1 MDCILEMRGIVKQY
15 PGVTALKGVD
25 FLVERNTVHC
35 LVGENGAGKSTLIKI
50 LTCVETR
57 TAGEIRIDGRPFNGR
72 TVRDAMNA
80 GISTVYQELN
90 IVEQLTVAENLTL
103 GREKSRWGVLQ
114 KHTSDRAF
122 EVLGEFAPDIA
133 LNSRVSQLS
142 FAQKQ
147 LLEIVKAVSTDAK
160 IVIMDEPT
168 AALSRQES
176 DRLYDVIRKLKRQ
189 GITIIYISHVLDD
202 IFTIGDRVTALRD
215 GDIVGTRDVEKTTRE
230 ELVEMMVGKVVHSGY
245 DAGGRKPG
253 EALLEARGLTT
264 GSIRDMSFELH
275 RGEILGFY
283 GLRGAGKSETARA
296 LFGLDPL
303 LAGEI
308 RLNGAPAR
316 IRTPEQAMASGIA
329 MVPEERLTE
338 GLFMKLSVSDNI
350 AVTNYRNT
358 SRMGIVNEGNK
369 NAIAEKYI
377 RELNIKVHSA
387 RQRASTLSG
396 GNQQKVV
403 IAKCLNAQTRLLML
417 DEPSRGI
424 DVGAK
429 EEIYSIIRE
438 LAAQGVGILVFS
450 SEYDEI
456 AALCDRVLLMAGGR
470 VIRTLRNDELDIHR
484 VHILTMGKGDSYEP
498 GSEN

>member
-25 FLVERNTVHC
+25 FSVERNTVHC

-50 LTCVETR
+50 LTCVESM

-72 TVRDAMNA
+72 TVRDAMDA

-114 KHTSDRAF
+114 KNERDHAF
-122 EVLGEFAPDIA
+122 DVLEEFAPDIS
-133 LNSRVSQLS
+133 LNHRVSRLS

-147 LLEIVKAVSTDAK
+147 LLEIVKAVSADAK

-176 DRLYDVIRKLKRQ
+176 DRLYQVIGKLKQQ

-202 IFTIGDRVTALRD
+202 IFNIGDRVTALRD
-215 GDIVGTRDVEKTTRE
+215 GDVVGTREVGKTTRE

-245 DAGGRKPG
+245 DPGDRKPA
-253 EALLEARGLTT
+253 EVLLEARGLTT
-264 GSIRDMSFELH
+264 GSIRDMSFALH

-303 LAGEI
+303 LAGEV
-308 RLNGAPAR
+308 RLNGAPVH
-316 IRTPEQAMASGIA
+316 IRTPEQAMNSGIA

-358 SRMGIVNEGNK
+358 SRMGIVNETNK
-369 NAIAEKYI
+369 NAIAERYI

-387 RQRASTLSG
+387 RQVASTLSG

-403 IAKCLNAQTRLLML
+403 IAKCLNAQTRILML

-429 EEIYSIIRE
+429 EEIYSIIRA

-470 VIRTLRNDELDIHR
+470 VIRTMRNDELDIHQ

>member
-50 LTCVETR
+50 LTGVEHMTS
-57 TAGEIRIDGRPFNGR
+57 GEMRIDGAAYAGR
-72 TVRDAMNA
+72 SVRDAMNA

-90 IVEQLTVAENLTL
+90 IIDQLTVAENLTL
-103 GREKSRWGVLQ
+103 GRERNRWGILQ
-114 KHTSDRAF
+114 RHSADRAF
-122 EVLGEFAPDIA
+122 DILAEFAPDIS

-142 FAQKQ
+142 FAEKQ
-147 LLEIVKAVSTDAK
+147 LLEIIKAVSAEAR
-160 IVIMDEPT
+160 IVVMDEPT

-202 IFTIGDRVTALRD
+202 IFTIGDKVTALRD
-215 GDIVGTRDVEKTTRE
+215 GEIVGTRNVAETSRM

-245 DAGGRKPG
+245 DDGGRVPG
-253 EALLEARGLTT
+253 QVLLEARGLTT
-264 GSIRDMSFELH
+264 DSIHDVSFSLR

-296 LFGLDPL
+296 IYGLDRIRGGQL
-303 LAGEI
+303 LFDGK
-308 RLNGAPAR
+308 PVQF
-316 IRTPEQAMASGIA
+316 RTPEQAMAGGIT

-350 AVTNYRNT
+350 AITNYKNT
-358 SRMGIVNEGNK
+358 SRFGVVDESGK
-369 NAIAEKYI
+369 AQVAEKYI

-403 IAKCLNAQTRLLML
+403 ISKCLNAQTRLLML

-429 EEIYSIIRE
+429 EEIYTIIRN
-438 LAAQGVGILVFS
+438 LAAQGVGIMVFS

-456 AALCDRVLLMAGGR
+456 AALCDRVVLIAGGG
-470 VIRTLRNDELDIHR
+470 VVTILRNDELDIHQ
-484 VHILTMGKGDSYEP
+484 VHILTMGKGDSYEQD
-498 GSEN
+498 GEN

>member
-15 PGVTALKGVD
+15 PGVMALKGVD
-25 FLVERNTVHC
+25 FSVERNTVHC

-50 LTCVETR
+50 LTCVEHM
-57 TAGEIRIDGRPFNGR
+57 TAGEILIDNQPFHGKN
-72 TVRDAMNA
+72 VRDAMNA

-103 GREKSRWGVLQ
+103 GREQSRWGVLRR
-114 KHTSDRAF
+114 HTQDRAF
-122 EVLGEFAPDIA
+122 DVLREFAPDIA
-133 LNSRVSQLS
+133 LNSRVSTLS
-142 FAQKQ
+142 FAEKQ

-215 GDIVGTRDVEKTTRE
+215 GDIVGTREVKKTTRE
-230 ELVEMMVGKVVHSGY
+230 ELVEMMVGKVVHSRY
-245 DAGGRKPG
+245 DAGGRTPG
-253 EALLEARGLTT
+253 DVLLEARHLTT
-264 GSIRDMSFELH
+264 AAIRDMSFELR

-296 LFGLDPL
+296 IFGLDPIL
-303 LAGEI
+303 SGEI
-308 RLNGAPAR
+308 RLNGKPAR
-316 IRTPEQAMASGIA
+316 IQSPEQAMASGIA

-350 AVTNYRNT
+350 AVTNYKNT

-369 NAIAEKYI
+369 AEIAEKYI

-387 RQRASTLSG
+387 RQIAGTLSG

-403 IAKCLNAQTRLLML
+403 IAKCLNAQTQLLML

-429 EEIYSIIRE
+429 EEIYTIIRQ

-456 AALCDRVLLMAGGR
+456 AALCDRVLLMASGG
-470 VIRTLRNDELDIHR
+470 VIQTLRNDQLDIHQ
-484 VHILTMGKGDSYEP
+484 VHILTMGKGESNEA